1 MVVVLSALRAGRP
14 GYFEPFQRPQV
25 SLVQQGCGLERMPRR
40 LVRRLL
46 GRQTTELSIDQ
57 GEKLLGRLTV
67 AFPDRREN
75 LCHLVHIRDTKG
87 LREVAE
93 FVGRSSTLAYRPA
106 ASEDKSVDASGKAAF
121 RFG

>member
-1 MVVVLSALRAGRP
+1 MVVVLSALRAAGQDI
-14 GYFEPFQRPQV
+14 FEPFQRPQV

-46 GRQTTELSIDQ
+46 GHQTTELIIDQ

-75 LCHLVHIRDTKG
+75 LCYLVHSRDTKW

-93 FVGRSSTLAYRPA
+93 FVGRS
-106 ASEDKSVDASGKAAF
+106 
-121 RFG
+121 